1 MRRARPRDAA
11 TVARH
16 RFPTFPP
23 TAPALDTYAA
33 WVADALAREV
43 YLGWLAEQEGV
54 ILAGVGLTLL
64 EWGPTHDDPNPW
76 RARLVNIFTEPA
88 SRRQGLARALT
99 AHALGEAEAR
109 GLRSVS
115 LAATRE
121 ARALY
126 EAFGFEP
133 SPAQMRRKP
142 GSQRRQ
148 PPG

>member
-1 MRRARPRDAA
+1 M
-11 TVARH
+11 
-16 RFPTFPP
+16 
-23 TAPALDTYAA
+23 
-33 WVADALAREV
+33 ADALAREV

-76 RARLVNIFTEPA
+76 SARLINVFTEPA
-88 SRRQGLARALT
+88 YRRQGLARALT
-99 AHALGEAEAR
+99 AHTLGEAEAR
-109 GLRSVS
+109 GVRSVS
-115 LAATRE
+115 LTATRE

-133 SPAQMRRKP
+133 SPAEMRRKP
-142 GSQRRQ
+142 GGQGQR